1 MDDAR
6 ALLDRI
12 PELQRLCDLD
22 LLMFFAKHSRT
33 LIVGEQL
40 AQLLGYGLS
49 EIARSRDVLL
59 AAGFLTRT
67 HNPTRRPRLYVFATG
82 DEDGRSLPALV
93 ALASTREG
101 RLALR
106 QVLASAPA
114 AVADSARSRAG
125 DADPAFPGVAPASA

>member
-12 PELQRLCDLD
+12 PELQRPCDLD
-22 LLMFFAKHSRT
+22 LLMFFAKHPRT
-33 LIVGEQL
+33 LIAGEQL
-40 AQLLGYGLS
+40 AQLLGYQLS

-59 AAGFLTRT
+59 AAGFLTRI

-82 DEDGRSLPALV
+82 DEDGRSVPALV

-114 AVADSARSRAG
+114 AVADSSRSRAG
-125 DADPAFPGVAPASA
+125 DGETALPAAGPASA